1 MAFYNNADT
10 VVIIAGI
17 LLVLL
22 FVLQHRGFHKLA
34 FMFTPIVILWLLCI
48 AAVGIYNIFRWNP
61 VVYRAL
67 SPYYIYNFFKVTGKD
82 GFISLGGILLCL
94 TGKYSVWN
102 LFNSFIF
109 FLHLA
114 LLKSYKCSIYVA
126 FYFRLQEVKLYLQ
139 ILATS
144 VQHQSGYAYQWLRKR
159 TFISCLLWGRNLMK
173 LLGKRNCFHFLITF
187 KKKASNLNC

>member
-114 LLKSYKCSIYVA
+114 LLKTYKCSIYVA

-144 VQHQSGYAYQWLRKR
+144 VQHQSGYAYQWVAKEN
-159 TFISCLLWGRNLMK
+159 FYFLLVMWKKFDEIIGKKK
-173 LLGKRNCFHFLITF
+173 LLLLFNHF
-187 KKKASNLNC
+187 